1 MSNKRNL
8 LILMRFQEKKN
19 LQTQNISKKLEIKVS
34 SLMQTSQHSVKKIK
48 NQMKMILR
56 WSKNEN
62 SIIFYFNLFLIN
74 L

>member
-19 LQTQNISKKLEIKVS
+19 LQSQNISKKLEIKVS

-56 WSKNEN
+56 WRKNEI
-62 SIIFYFNLFLIN
+62 SIFFLFQFISY
-74 L
+74 

>member
-19 LQTQNISKKLEIKVS
+19 LQSQNISKKLEIKVS

-56 WSKNEN
+56 WSKNEI
-62 SIIFYFNLFLIN
+62 SIIFLFQFISY
-74 L
+74 

>member
-19 LQTQNISKKLEIKVS
+19 LQIQNISKKLEIKVS

-62 SIIFYFNLFLIN
+62 SIFFLFQFISY
-74 L
+74 

>member
-8 LILMRFQEKKN
+8 SILMRFQEKKN
-19 LQTQNISKKLEIKVS
+19 LQSQNISKKLEIKVS

-56 WSKNEN
+56 WSKNEI
-62 SIIFYFNLFLIN
+62 SIFFLFQFISY
-74 L
+74 

>member
-19 LQTQNISKKLEIKVS
+19 LQSQNISKKLEIKVS

-56 WSKNEN
+56 WSKNEI
-62 SIIFYFNLFLIN
+62 SIFFLFQFISY
-74 L
+74 